1 MITTNDL
8 VTHFSD
14 LLEKLKNGEL
24 SSEKTRDLTLL
35 YVKHKKETY
44 DKEKENEKEHEKEN
58 EKENEKEHEKE
69 NEKEDELKYFA
80 LGWYIHN
87 FLIKNPN
94 K

>member
-8 VTHFSD
+8 VSHFSD
-14 LLEKLKNGEL
+14 LLDKLKNGEL
-24 SSEKTRDLTLL
+24 CSEKVRDLTLL
-35 YVKHKKETY
+35 YVKHKKEEY
-44 DKEKENEKEHEKEN
+44 DKEKEEKEN
-58 EKENEKEHEKE
+58 KENKEE

>member
-8 VTHFSD
+8 VHHFSE

-35 YVKHKKETY
+35 YVKHQKEEY
-44 DKEKENEKEHEKEN
+44 DKKVCEVCEADEADEAEEN
-58 EKENEKEHEKE
+58 
-69 NEKEDELKYFA
+69 LKYFA

-87 FLIKNPN
+87 FLIK
-94 K
+94 KQIK

>member
-44 DKEKENEKEHEKEN
+44 DKEKE
-58 EKENEKEHEKE
+58 HEKE